1 MSSIQQ
7 IITSTGTVGTTNQTV
22 AFNPFPGTN
31 NVAITGSGTVPN
43 NPVSFQVRSTISG
56 TNVGTPANSSAAL
69 GEFSFKSQ
77 NNTVA
82 ITTGSGGL
90 NVVDFATVPFRA
102 SNEWFVAKN
111 GNDTTGTG
119 APSSPYLT
127 IQAAITAAEAA
138 VGSTWTATS
147 ATQIIYV
154 APGVYAENLT
164 INKGFLRITTLALQ
178 TGDDGEG
185 TAPAALIG
193 AQNVVVQPAAGSPVT
208 INMTQA
214 VAGSGQAQRTVSF
227 QGIVIDASLGT
238 SAGLTC
244 TSGSWNY
251 QLSMAYCRVLARARA
266 ILITSTGLLQTYNDV
281 VFLQTG
287 VGGTSS
293 LVEINRGQASFVD
306 CNFSVAAGNDSHC
319 LLMASTGTLG
329 ECSRCNFFSAS
340 NPALTA
346 SKPIIVIDGSA
357 STATPISNCLFAYT
371 TVPTVPRGATSSAIH
386 IYGTAPVGLL
396 LFNNLF
402 WLLGTDAVT
411 GRIMTAAGTPALCYG
426 SNNVAPLG
434 FAYKSNVTIQSL
446 VPIATA

>member
-1 MSSIQQ
+1 MAAIHQIQ
-7 IITSTGTVGTTNQTV
+7 TSTGFVVPTSQIVP
-22 AFNPFPGTN
+22 FNPFPGTN
-31 NVAITGSGTVPN
+31 NVAITGSGAV
-43 NPVSFQVRSTISG
+43 PVSFQVRSTISG
-56 TNVGTPANSSAAL
+56 TNVGGTPASSAATL
-69 GEFSFKSQ
+69 GEFSFKSS
-77 NNTVA
+77 NGTVTA
-82 ITTGSGGL
+82 TTGTGGL
-90 NVVDFATVPFRA
+90 SVVDFDVVPFRA
-102 SNEWFVAKN
+102 SNEWYVAKN

-127 IQAAITAAEAA
+127 IQTAINAAEAA
-138 VGSTWTATS
+138 VGTVWTSTS
-147 ATQIIYV
+147 AIQVIYV

-164 INKGFLRITTLALQ
+164 INKGFVRITTLALQ
-178 TGDDGEG
+178 TGDDGES
-185 TAPAALIG
+185 TTPSSLIG
-193 AQNVVVQPAAGSPVT
+193 AQNVLVQPASGNAVT
-208 INMTQA
+208 INTSVSTGTTQ
-214 VAGSGQAQRTVSF
+214 SQRTVSF

-238 SAGLTC
+238 GFAVSC
-244 TSGSWNY
+244 TTGSFAY
-251 QLSMAYCRVLARARA
+251 TLSFAYCRLIARALALR
-266 ILITSTGLLQTYNDV
+266 ITSTALTQFYKDV
-281 VFLQTG
+281 VFLQTSSG
-287 VGGTSS
+287 STSN
-293 LVEINRGQASFVD
+293 LVDISRGSASFVD
-306 CNFSVAAGNDSHC
+306 CNFSVAAGNDSSC
-319 LLMASTGTLG
+319 LAMSSTGTLA

-340 NPALTA
+340 NPAATA

-386 IYGTAPVGLL
+386 VYGTAPVGLL